1 MFDDLKDQ
9 SERCKSNARGAPRV
23 DELGALGADVQGALG
38 GRHERC
44 PKG

>member
-9 SERCKSNARGAPRV
+9 SERCKANARGAPRV
-23 DELGALGADVQGALG
+23 DELGALG